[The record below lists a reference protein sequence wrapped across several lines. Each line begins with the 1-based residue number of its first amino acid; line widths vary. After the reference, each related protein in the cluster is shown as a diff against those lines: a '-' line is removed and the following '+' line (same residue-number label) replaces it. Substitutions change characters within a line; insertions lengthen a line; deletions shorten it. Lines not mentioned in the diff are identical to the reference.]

1 MNWGRIFEAV
11 HVALLTNLLLA
22 VACAPLVLVVLTT
35 DPGRTWPL
43 LVLFAPLG
51 GPALV
56 AVFAVLRTYSS
67 VFSLSAPVPST
78 STSFIA
84 SAATASAAAA
94 TPTAATASAAASATP
109 TAASASAASA
119 APTVSSI
126 SASASAPSASSGEV
140 FGVFW
145 SAWRGSARRA
155 LAAGALA
162 TVALLVLGVDA
173 AWLAGRTAGALLLP
187 VVAVVMTLIVI
198 TTVLTLVA
206 LAERP
211 DARLRDLARI
221 GAYLGL
227 RRWYLSLFS
236 LFVLLLFEVLLAE
249 RPAIAIGV
257 AASPLL
263 YIVWANSRFT
273 LTTIG
278 RTT

>member
-1 MNWGRIFEAV
+1 MNAGRIFEAV
-11 HVALLTNLLLA
+11 YVALLTNLLLA
-22 VACAPLVLVVLTT
+22 LACAPLVLVVLTT

-56 AVFAVLRTYSS
+56 AAFAVLR
-67 VFSLSAPVPST
+67 A
-78 STSFIA
+78 
-84 SAATASAAAA
+84 
-94 TPTAATASAAASATP
+94 
-109 TAASASAASA
+109 
-119 APTVSSI
+119 VSD
-126 SASASAPSASSGEV
+126 GEV
-140 FGVFW
+140 WRVFW
-145 SAWRGSARRA
+145 TAWRTSARPA
-155 LAAGALA
+155 LTAGSLA

-173 AWLAGRTAGALLLP
+173 AWLAGRPAGAVLLP
-187 VVAVVMTLIVI
+187 VIAVVMTLIVI

-211 DARLRDLARI
+211 DARLRDLARA

-236 LFVLLLFEVLLAE
+236 LVVLVLFEVLLAA

-273 LTTIG
+273 LTTNG

>member
-1 MNWGRIFEAV
+1 MNVGRIFEAV
-11 HVALLTNLLLA
+11 YVALLTNLLLA
-22 VACAPLVLVVLTT
+22 IVCAPLVLVVLAT

-56 AVFAVLRTYSS
+56 AVFAVLRAYSAL
-67 VFSLSAPVPST
+67 SLSGVP
-78 STSFIA
+78 
-84 SAATASAAAA
+84 
-94 TPTAATASAAASATP
+94 
-109 TAASASAASA
+109 
-119 APTVSSI
+119 
-126 SASASAPSASSGEV
+126 
-140 FGVFW
+140 GVFW

-155 LAAGALA
+155 LTVGALA
-162 TVALLVLGVDA
+162 TAALLVLGVDA
-173 AWLAGRTAGALLLP
+173 AWLAGRTAGAVLLP
-187 VVAVVMTLIVI
+187 VIAVVMTLIVI
-198 TTVLTLVA
+198 TTLLTLVA
-206 LAERP
+206 LAEQP
-211 DARLRDLARI
+211 GARLRDLARV

-236 LFVLLLFEVLLAE
+236 LVVLVLFEVLLAA

>member
-1 MNWGRIFEAV
+1 MNAGRIFEAV
-11 HVALLTNLLLA
+11 YVALLTNLLLA
-22 VACAPLVLVVLTT
+22 IACAPLVLVVLTT

-43 LVLFAPLG
+43 LVLFAPLA

-56 AVFAVLRTYSS
+56 AVFAVLRS
-67 VFSLSAPVPST
+67 VFDGAVGS
-78 STSFIA
+78 
-84 SAATASAAAA
+84 
-94 TPTAATASAAASATP
+94 
-109 TAASASAASA
+109 
-119 APTVSSI
+119 
-126 SASASAPSASSGEV
+126 
-140 FGVFW
+140 VFW
-145 SAWRGSARRA
+145 TAWRASARRA
-155 LAAGALA
+155 LTAASLA

-173 AWLAGRTAGALLLP
+173 AWLAGRTAGAVLLP
-187 VVAVVMTLIVI
+187 VIAVVMTLIVI
-198 TTVLTLVA
+198 TTVLTLAA

-211 DARLRDLARI
+211 DARLRDLARA

-236 LFVLLLFEVLLAE
+236 LVVLVLFEVLLAA

-273 LTTIG
+273 LTTTG

>member
-22 VACAPLVLVVLTT
+22 IACAPLVLVVLAT

-56 AVFAVLRTYSS
+56 AVFAVLRSY
-67 VFSLSAPVPST
+67 PQG
-78 STSFIA
+78 
-84 SAATASAAAA
+84 
-94 TPTAATASAAASATP
+94 
-109 TAASASAASA
+109 
-119 APTVSSI
+119 VSR
-126 SASASAPSASSGEV
+126 
-140 FGVFW
+140 VFW
-145 SAWRGSARRA
+145 NAWRASARRA
-155 LAAGALA
+155 LTAGSLA

-173 AWLAGRTAGALLLP
+173 AWLAGRTAGAVLLP

-236 LFVLLLFEVLLAE
+236 LVVLVLFEVLLAA

-273 LTTIG
+273 LTTTG

>member
-1 MNWGRIFEAV
+1 MNFGRIFEAAYT
-11 HVALLTNLLLA
+11 ALLTNLLLA
-22 VACAPLVLVVLTT
+22 IACAPLVLVVLTT

-56 AVFAVLRTYSS
+56 AVFAVLRAYGDG
-67 VFSLSAPVPST
+67 VPK
-78 STSFIA
+78 
-84 SAATASAAAA
+84 
-94 TPTAATASAAASATP
+94 
-109 TAASASAASA
+109 
-119 APTVSSI
+119 
-126 SASASAPSASSGEV
+126 
-140 FGVFW
+140 VFW
-145 SAWRGSARRA
+145 NAWRASARRA
-155 LAAGALA
+155 LTAGTLA

-173 AWLAGRTAGALLLP
+173 AWLAGRTAGAVLLP
-187 VVAVVMTLIVI
+187 VIAVVMTLIVI

-206 LAERP
+206 LAEQP
-211 DARLRDLARI
+211 GARLRDIAR
-221 GAYLGL
+221 ASLYLGL

-236 LFVLLLFEVLLAE
+236 LLVLVLFEVLLAA

-273 LTTIG
+273 LTPDG

>member
-1 MNWGRIFEAV
+1 MNFGRIFEAAY
-11 HVALLTNLLLA
+11 VALLTNLLLA
-22 VACAPLVLVVLTT
+22 IACAPLVLVVLTT

-56 AVFAVLRTYSS
+56 AVFAVLRAYDQG
-67 VFSLSAPVPST
+67 
-78 STSFIA
+78 
-84 SAATASAAAA
+84 
-94 TPTAATASAAASATP
+94 
-109 TAASASAASA
+109 
-119 APTVSSI
+119 VSR
-126 SASASAPSASSGEV
+126 
-140 FGVFW
+140 VFW
-145 SAWRGSARRA
+145 NAWRGSARRA
-155 LAAGALA
+155 LTVGALA

-173 AWLAGRTAGALLLP
+173 AWLAGRTAGAVLLP
-187 VVAVVMTLIVI
+187 VIAVVMTLIVI
-198 TTVLTLVA
+198 TTVLVLVV
-206 LAERP
+206 LAEQP
-211 DARLRDLARI
+211 ATRLRDAAR
-221 GAYLGL
+221 ASVYLGL

-236 LFVLLLFEVLLAE
+236 LVVLVLFEVLLAA

>member
-43 LVLFAPLG
+43 LVLSAPLG

-56 AVFAVLRTYSS
+56 AVFAVLRAYSS
-67 VFSLSAPVPST
+67 VFSLSAVPPTFATATSSALSAFAAPST
-78 STSFIA
+78 FSG
-84 SAATASAAAA
+84 
-94 TPTAATASAAASATP
+94 
-109 TAASASAASA
+109 
-119 APTVSSI
+119 
-126 SASASAPSASSGEV
+126 SSGEV

-155 LAAGALA
+155 MGAGALA

-173 AWLAGRTAGALLLP
+173 AWLAGRTAGAVLLP
-187 VVAVVMTLIVI
+187 LVAVVMTLIVI

-236 LFVLLLFEVLLAE
+236 LVVLLLFEVLLAA

-273 LTTIG
+273 LTTTG

>member
-1 MNWGRIFEAV
+1 MNVGRIFEAV
-11 HVALLTNLLLA
+11 YVALLTNLLLA
-22 VACAPLVLVVLTT
+22 IACAPLVLVVLTT

-56 AVFAVLRTYSS
+56 AVFAVLRAYGQG
-67 VFSLSAPVPST
+67 V
-78 STSFIA
+78 
-84 SAATASAAAA
+84 
-94 TPTAATASAAASATP
+94 
-109 TAASASAASA
+109 
-119 APTVSSI
+119 
-126 SASASAPSASSGEV
+126 GK
-140 FGVFW
+140 VFW
-145 SAWRGSARRA
+145 TAWRASARRA
-155 LAAGALA
+155 LTAGTLA

-173 AWLAGRTAGALLLP
+173 TWLAGRTAGAVLLP
-187 VVAVVMTLIVI
+187 VIAVVMTLIVI

-206 LAERP
+206 LAEQP
-211 DARLRDLARI
+211 AARLRDIART
-221 GAYLGL
+221 GVYLGL

-236 LFVLLLFEVLLAE
+236 LVVLVLFEVLLAA

-273 LTTIG
+273 LTTTG

>member
-1 MNWGRIFEAV
+1 MNFGRIFEAAY
-11 HVALLTNLLLA
+11 VALLTNLLLA
-22 VACAPLVLVVLTT
+22 IACAPLVLVVLTT

-56 AVFAVLRTYSS
+56 AVFAVLRAG
-67 VFSLSAPVPST
+67 F
-78 STSFIA
+78 
-84 SAATASAAAA
+84 
-94 TPTAATASAAASATP
+94 
-109 TAASASAASA
+109 
-119 APTVSSI
+119 
-126 SASASAPSASSGEV
+126 SSGDV
-140 FGVFW
+140 VGVFW
-145 SAWRGSARRA
+145 NAWRGSARRA
-155 LAAGALA
+155 LTAGALA

-173 AWLAGRTAGALLLP
+173 AWLAGRTAGAVLLP
-187 VVAVVMTLIVI
+187 VIAVVMTLIVI

-211 DARLRDLARI
+211 GARLRDIART
-221 GAYLGL
+221 GVYLGL

-236 LFVLLLFEVLLAE
+236 LVVLVLFEVLLAA

-273 LTTIG
+273 LTTTG

>member
-11 HVALLTNLLLA
+11 HVALLTNLMLA
-22 VACAPLVLVVLTT
+22 ISCAPLVLIVLTT

-56 AVFAVLRTYSS
+56 AVFAVLRAYDRG
-67 VFSLSAPVPST
+67 VWK
-78 STSFIA
+78 
-84 SAATASAAAA
+84 
-94 TPTAATASAAASATP
+94 
-109 TAASASAASA
+109 
-119 APTVSSI
+119 
-126 SASASAPSASSGEV
+126 
-140 FGVFW
+140 VFW
-145 SAWRGSARRA
+145 DAWRGSARRA
-155 LAAGALA
+155 LTTGSLA

-173 AWLAGRTAGALLLP
+173 AWLAGRTAGAVLLP
-187 VVAVVMTLIVI
+187 VIAVVMTLIVI

-211 DARLRDLARI
+211 DARLRDLARA

-236 LFVLLLFEVLLAE
+236 LVVLVLFEVLLAA

-273 LTTIG
+273 LTTTG
-278 RTT
+278 RMT

>member
-1 MNWGRIFEAV
+1 MNAGRIFEAACA
-11 HVALLTNLLLA
+11 ALLTNVLLA
-22 VACAPLVLVVLTT
+22 IACAPLVLVVLTT

-56 AVFAVLRTYSS
+56 AVFAVLRAYSS
-67 VFSLSAPVPST
+67 SFSVSS
-78 STSFIA
+78 
-84 SAATASAAAA
+84 
-94 TPTAATASAAASATP
+94 
-109 TAASASAASA
+109 SAASTADFSLGEA
-119 APTVSSI
+119 AG
-126 SASASAPSASSGEV
+126 A
-140 FGVFW
+140 FW
-145 SAWRGSARRA
+145 GAWRGSARRA
-155 LAAGALA
+155 LTVGALA

-173 AWLAGRTAGALLLP
+173 AWLAERTAGALLLP
-187 VVAVVMTLIVI
+187 VIAVVMTLIVI
-198 TTVLTLVA
+198 TTLLTLVA
-206 LAERP
+206 LAEQP
-211 DARLRDLARI
+211 GARLRDLARA

-236 LFVLLLFEVLLAE
+236 LVVLVLFEVLLAA